1 MQVDSNNQNNQN
13 QIDEKLKK
21 LNFLIQKLKE
31 LEKEKNKILKELEN
45 KKKLREE
52 INKILKQ
59 DKEKQFKKIKDLE
72 QKIIYANNLFKK
84 IKFLI
89 IELQKLQSEQEQIL
103 KEISTH
109 PILNSPQS
117 LNNSFENEKNQIL
130 SILFELQKEMLI
142 FKNKRI
148 EIEKKIDQLKQL

>member
-1 MQVDSNNQNNQN
+1 MQVDYNNN

-31 LEKEKNKILKELEN
+31 LEKEKNKIVKELEK

-59 DKEKQFKKIKDLE
+59 DKEEKFKKIKDLE
-72 QKIIYANNLFKK
+72 QKIINANNLFKE

-89 IELQKLQSEQEQIL
+89 LELQKLQAEQEQIL
-103 KEISTH
+103 NEISSH
-109 PILNSPQS
+109 PLLNISQK
-117 LNNSFENEKNQIL
+117 LNNSFDNDKNQIL
-130 SILFELQKEMLI
+130 SIILELQKEMLI